1 MEAVVG
7 MEGERQLRRVGF
19 LYGGQLQAIL
29 TIFLFTVT
37 LLVKRLY
44 SKICG
49 KSDTFSKIMILALI

>member
-19 LYGGQLQAIL
+19 LYGGQLQATL
-29 TIFLFTVT
+29 TVT
-37 LLVKRLY
+37 PLVNRLY

-49 KSDTFSKIMILALI
+49 KCDIISKIMILALA